1 MRVGVKL
8 IALFVFLAPASVMAQ
23 GGRITVAGSTTVE
36 PIVNAVAPGFDL
48 VTGVGGSGQGIQLA
62 ENGEVPMLTSNS
74 TSGVIKEEVPK
85 VVADPYLSDN
95 KLPPTLTVRTAA
107 LLELHAMRQSA
118 VDLCLQLPTKY
129 RTHLPQCAEIFK
141 HEIRLETL
149 AKDLVKDKQ

>member
-8 IALFVFLAPASVMAQ
+8 IALIVFLVPASVVAQ
-23 GGRITVAGSTTVE
+23 GGRITVAGSNTVR
-36 PIVNAVAPGFDL
+36 PIVNGVAPGSDL
-48 VTGVGGSGQGIQLA
+48 ATGLGGSGQGIQLPK
-62 ENGEVPMLTSNS
+62 NGEVPMLTSNS
-74 TSGVIKEEVPK
+74 TSGVIKEEVTK
-85 VVADPYLSDN
+85 VVAHPYPSDN